1 MKRILAFILCLA
13 MICGCAASFADEVLA
28 PSVKIQ
34 RQMQNDGN
42 GVKGSFRIDA
52 NTPDQPLLTAIQGAE
67 YEILR
72 NASED
77 RWHLVVF
84 QQDEQGQ
91 QINKTEL
98 IQEAA
103 GMYIRSDFL
112 PGRVFRIPEIAELIP
127 ASFAGAGENPSIIN
141 TVVSLASVNG
151 ADAQRWDPI
160 VARYSSMLETWLA
173 GYAASPEMQKN
184 ADGTTLM

>member
-13 MICGCAASFADEVLA
+13 VICGYTASFADEVLA

-42 GVKGSFRIDA
+42 GIKGSFRIDA

-67 YEILR
+67 YDILR

-77 RWHLVVF
+77 RWHLAVF

-98 IQEAA
+98 VQEAS
-103 GMYIRSDFL
+103 GLYIRSDFL
-112 PGRVFRIPEIAELIP
+112 PGRVFRIPEIADLIP
-127 ASFAGAGENPSIIN
+127 ASFAGTGENPSIIN
-141 TVVSLASVNG
+141 TVVSLASASG

-173 GYAASPEMQKN
+173 GYSGGRYQEGNRGA
-184 ADGTTLM
+184 G